1 MQSGVVAYTY
11 NPSTWQ
17 VEAGE
22 AGIQSQPWLQKTLS
36 QKSKCCLTNIFDHIK
51 RKQAQMKRIG

>member
-17 VEAGE
+17 VQAGE
-22 AGIQSQPWLQKTLS
+22 AGIQSQPWLQKTV
-36 QKSKCCLTNIFDHIK
+36 SKE
-51 RKQAQMKRIG
+51 QMLLNKYI